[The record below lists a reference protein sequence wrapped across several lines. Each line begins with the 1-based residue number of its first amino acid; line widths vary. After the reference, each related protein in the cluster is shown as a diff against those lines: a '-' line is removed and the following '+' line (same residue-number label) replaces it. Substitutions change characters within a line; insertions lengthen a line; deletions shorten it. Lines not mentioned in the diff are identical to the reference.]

1 MAAACIS
8 FRWLELLEKEFDKA
22 FVDLDVTLAVMET
35 EDSDCLYSARQ
46 RMSTLSSCFAQL
58 THKAQTIF
66 QNSAKVEAELVHLRT
81 ELAQAKVKNS
91 TLESELHRTLL
102 QLHAKQLHR
111 HSDTSE
117 LSPEDVAATEEA
129 LRRVQA
135 ELELEEQC
143 NAKGHPAAALANET
157 NKLLMDEN
165 SALRNS
171 LLALHSEVYGARLA
185 AKYLDKELAGR
196 IQQLQL
202 LGRDMK
208 GEIRDKLWRQL
219 EAEILLHRH
228 KTVIRACRRGR
239 NGPNAAPPSKDMSA
253 AWHSHQGVGE
263 PRRVAITRDADE
275 GLGISITGGRE
286 HGVPIL
292 ISELEPEGPAAR
304 TAALYVGDAI
314 LSVNSISLRDVGHYE
329 AVEILSAQAGTV
341 SLEVQYITS
350 EDSDD
355 DNSLTDFV
363 DGFKFRFFDQEV
375 MMSGEK
381 VNFHSASNG
390 SIPKMLD
397 AFEAKA
403 MINTP
408 TAPRTPENFQGR
420 ESVVDNHD
428 YSEGFESP
436 AQDSASQE
444 RPLSPA
450 PPSTLPSPL
459 PNLSSPPP
467 SSGRSI
473 SRLSS
478 TSSQSMLVLG
488 SPGRAVPVKPPEPPT
503 PTHKKKT
510 KLDSVVT
517 SNPDYEYGTPV

>member
-22 FVDLDVTLAVMET
+22 YVDLDVTLAVMET
-35 EDSDCLYSARQ
+35 EDSECLYNARQ

-81 ELAQAKVKNS
+81 ELAQARVKNS
-91 TLESELHRTLL
+91 TLEGELHRTLL

-111 HSDTSE
+111 HSDVLE
-117 LSPEDVAATEEA
+117 LSPEDTAATEEA

-135 ELELEEQC
+135 ELQLEEQGS
-143 NAKGHPAAALANET
+143 AKNHPVAALVNET
-157 NKLLMDEN
+157 NKLLVDEN

-208 GEIRDKLWRQL
+208 GEVRDKLWRQL

-239 NGPNAAPPSKDMSA
+239 NGPAAAPVAKDKSA
-253 AWHSHQGVGE
+253 AWHSHSGVGE
-263 PRRVAITRDADE
+263 PRRVSISREADE

-304 TAALYVGDAI
+304 TGALYVGDAI
-314 LSVNSISLRDVGHYE
+314 LSVNSISLRDVSHYE

-341 SLEVQYITS
+341 SLEVQYIAS

-355 DNSLTDFV
+355 ENSLTDFV

-375 MMSGEK
+375 MMPGEK
-381 VNFHSASNG
+381 VNFHSPSN
-390 SIPKMLD
+390 
-397 AFEAKA
+397 
-403 MINTP
+403 
-408 TAPRTPENFQGR
+408 APRTPENVLGR
-420 ESVVDNHD
+420 DSVADNLE
-428 YSEGFESP
+428 YSEGGFDSP
-436 AQDSASQE
+436 AQERSSHE

-459 PNLSSPPP
+459 PNTSSPPL
-467 SSGRSI
+467 SGARSI

-478 TSSQSMLVLG
+478 ESSASLLVMG
-488 SPGRAVPVKPPEPPT
+488 SPGRAVPVKPSEPPT

-510 KLDSVVT
+510 KHDSVVEVT
-517 SNPDYEYGTPV
+517 PHLEYEYGTPV